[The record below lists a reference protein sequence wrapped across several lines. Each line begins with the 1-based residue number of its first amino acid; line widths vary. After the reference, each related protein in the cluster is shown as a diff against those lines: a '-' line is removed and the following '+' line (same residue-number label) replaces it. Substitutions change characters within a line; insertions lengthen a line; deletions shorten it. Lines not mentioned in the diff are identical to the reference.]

1 MDIKIIGVVGAGL
14 MGNGIAQVL
23 SQAGYIIVLRD
34 IEDRFLENGLKTI
47 KDNLS
52 HLVQKEKMT
61 QQEYDVVLGRIKGTI
76 KLEDLKPCELII
88 ETISENKAKKKSF
101 YQEISNLCDPKVVF
115 ASNTSSLSIPE
126 IASFTNRPRSV
137 IGLHF
142 FYPVPVMQLVEI
154 IRGLE
159 TSDEAFQVVKEVVNK
174 TGKTGIEIKDFPGFM
189 VNRILIPMLNEAVF
203 TLMEGV
209 ASKEDIDNGMKLG
222 CHHPIGPIALLDMI
236 GLDTALTI
244 METLYAEFGD
254 SKYRPCPLLKQM
266 VRTGNLGQKTGKG
279 FYDYN
284 KK

>member
-1 MDIKIIGVVGAGL
+1 
-14 MGNGIAQVL
+14 
-23 SQAGYIIVLRD
+23 
-34 IEDRFLENGLKTI
+34 
-47 KDNLS
+47 
-52 HLVQKEKMT
+52 
-61 QQEYDVVLGRIKGTI
+61 
-76 KLEDLKPCELII
+76 
-88 ETISENKAKKKSF
+88 
-101 YQEISNLCDPKVVF
+101 
-115 ASNTSSLSIPE
+115 
-126 IASFTNRPRSV
+126 
-137 IGLHF
+137 
-142 FYPVPVMQLVEI
+142 MQLVEI